1 MFKMVKRIAKA
12 LGFKRAH
19 AACVHASPIKP
30 ADTPA
35 ALAEGRQAV
44 IATLQ
49 KVAEKQR
56 LDLLD
61 KFWDLLEEPE
71 PDAEE
76 ILNTLHKLGSHI
88 CDGFSSADFY
98 ALMAALEYL
107 VAVDACPT
115 LPTLTARINAAAKMI
130 REENFKFYPDVYD
143 DEDLGRTVFD
153 EEDCGELEGHRFAD
167 YISVDYEQL
176 GADFRADTGG
186 VFTSIGYFAPAE
198 GAAW

>member
-71 PDAEE
+71 PDAEN
-76 ILNTLHKLGSHI
+76 ILNTLHKIGSHI
-88 CDGFSSADFY
+88 CEGFSSTDFY
-98 ALMAALEYL
+98 ALRAALEYL
-107 VAVDACPT
+107 DVKGTPIGVA
-115 LPTLTARINAAAKMI
+115 ARLDAAAKMI
-130 REENFKFYPDVYD
+130 REENFKFYPDAYD
-143 DEDLGRTVFD
+143 DEQLGRDVFD
-153 EEDCGELEGHRFAD
+153 EEDRGELENRNFAE

-176 GADFRADTGG
+176 GADFHTDTGG
-186 VFTSIGYFAPAE
+186 VFTSIGYFAPSE
-198 GAAW
+198 DAAW

>member
-71 PDAEE
+71 PDAEN
-76 ILNTLHKLGSHI
+76 ILNTLHKIGSHI
-88 CDGFSSADFY
+88 CEGFSSTDFY
-98 ALMAALEYL
+98 ALRAALEYL
-107 VAVDACPT
+107 DAVDACPT
-115 LPTLTARINAAAKMI
+115 LTARMNAAAKMI
-130 REENFKFYPDVYD
+130 REENFKFYPDAYD
-143 DEDLGRTVFD
+143 DEQLGRDVFD
-153 EEDCGELEGHRFAD
+153 EEDRGELENRNFAE

-176 GADFRADTGG
+176 GADFHTDTGG
-186 VFTSIGYFAPAE
+186 VFTSIGYFAPSE
-198 GAAW
+198 DAAW

>member
-19 AACVHASPIKP
+19 AACVPVSPIVTV
-30 ADTPA
+30 DTPA

-56 LDLLD
+56 LDLFD

-98 ALMAALEYL
+98 ALRAALEYL
-107 VAVDACPT
+107 DAVNAC
-115 LPTLTARINAAAKMI
+115 PTLTARINAAAKMI
-130 REENFKFYPDVYD
+130 REENFKFYPDAYD
-143 DEDLGRTVFD
+143 DEQLGRDVFD
-153 EEDCGELEGHRFAD
+153 EEDRGELEWHRFSD
-167 YISVDYEQL
+167 YIRVDYEQL
-176 GADFRADTGG
+176 GADFRADTDG
-186 VFTSIGYFAPAE
+186 VYTSIGYFAPSE
-198 GAAW
+198 DAAW